1 MTRIRVLPE
10 EIANRIAAGE
20 VVERPASVVK
30 ELLDNAIDADA
41 RSVTIDLEGGGIE
54 RIRVADDGEGMGRE
68 DALLAFERHATSKLP
83 GNPDLFAVDT
93 LGFRGEA
100 LPSIAAVS
108 KIRLVTAPRGEIGG
122 TELVL
127 EGGKVLQV
135 RDAGV
140 SAGSIFEVSDLFYN
154 TPARRKFL
162 RSNATE
168 LSRAAEVVTQA
179 ALAHSRIHFRLFHG
193 GRTLADY
200 PPVGGTKDRL
210 LQVLGEKRASAL
222 VEGEFSTGKVQVLA
236 HLSRP
241 TVTQGSR
248 KDQLLFVNRR
258 PVRQPLLV
266 HAVYEAYETLLR
278 KGEHPFFVLYL
289 TIDPSLVDVN
299 VHPAKRE
306 VRFSEQGQ
314 IYPLLKLRLREILLD
329 RGGASLGSVET
340 GSPAQRVFAGKSPS
354 FPISRWEGRSVPLS
368 RPAGPPPGETVFR
381 EGEPDYAATSPSLP
395 TDAVLRA
402 LGQVY
407 DTFLL
412 IEVNGDLAVV
422 DQHTAH
428 ERVLYERLLD
438 QIENARLEVQPLLIP
453 VEVRPSPSQRLLLLE
468 FLPTLTALGLEVEP
482 SSEATFWIRAV
493 PALSVGSDPERL
505 LLTLLEEIE
514 ETGRGISLAERTRL
528 LAATLACHT
537 AVRAGRS
544 LHLPE
549 IEALLADLMK
559 AKAPYTCPH
568 GRPILIRYPREELER
583 QFHRR

>member
-1 MTRIRVLPE
+1 MKRIRVLPE

-20 VVERPASVVK
+20 VVERPASVIK

-41 RSVTIDLEGGGIE
+41 RSVMIDLEGGGIE

-68 DALLAFERHATSKLP
+68 DALLAFERHATSKLS

-108 KIRLVTAPRGEIGG
+108 KIRLVTAARGEIEG
-122 TELVL
+122 TELIL
-127 EGGKVLQV
+127 EGGKVLQT
-135 RDAGV
+135 REAGV
-140 SAGSIFEVSDLFYN
+140 PAGSIFEVSDLFYN

-162 RSNATE
+162 RSSATE
-168 LSRAAEVVTQA
+168 LSHVAEVVTQA
-179 ALAHSRIHFRLFHG
+179 ALAHSRIHFRLSHE
-193 GRTLADY
+193 GRLLADY
-200 PPVGGTKDRL
+200 PSVGGVKERL
-210 LQVLGEKRASAL
+210 LQVFGEKRASAL
-222 VEGEFSTGKVQVLA
+222 VEGEFSTGKLKVLA
-236 HLSRP
+236 YLSRP

-278 KGEHPFFVLYL
+278 KGEHPFFVLHL
-289 TIDPSLVDVN
+289 AIDPSLVDVN

-314 IYPLLKLRLREILLD
+314 IYPLLKSRLREILLD
-329 RGGASLGSVET
+329 RRETSSVSAET
-340 GSPAQRVFAGKSPS
+340 GSPVPSIFAGKVSF
-354 FPISRWEGRSVPLS
+354 FPISRPVEPR
-368 RPAGPPPGETVFR
+368 PGETVFR
-381 EGEPDYAATSPSLP
+381 EGEPAYAATSTSLP
-395 TDAVLRA
+395 ADAVLRP

-407 DTFLL
+407 ETFLL
-412 IEVNGDLAVV
+412 VEVDGDMAVV

-482 SSEATFWIRAV
+482 SSEATFWIRTV

-505 LLTLLEEIE
+505 LLTLLDEIE
-514 ETGRGISLAERTRL
+514 ETGKGVSLAERTRL
-528 LAATLACHT
+528 LAATLACHA
-537 AVRAGRS
+537 AVRAGRP
-544 LHLPE
+544 LRLPE

-559 AKAPYTCPH
+559 AKAPFTCPH

>member
-20 VVERPASVVK
+20 VVERPASVIK

-41 RSVTIDLEGGGIE
+41 RSVMIDLEGGGIE
-54 RIRVADDGEGMGRE
+54 RIRIADDGEGMGRE
-68 DALLAFERHATSKLP
+68 DALLAFERHATSKLS
-83 GNPDLFAVDT
+83 GIADLFAVET

-108 KIRLVTAPRGEIGG
+108 KIRLVTAARGEIGG
-122 TELVL
+122 TELIL
-127 EGGKVLQV
+127 EGGKVLQT
-135 RDAGV
+135 REAGV
-140 SAGSIFEVSDLFYN
+140 PAGSTFEVSDLFYN

-162 RSNATE
+162 RSKATE
-168 LSRAAEVVTQA
+168 LSHTAEVVAQA
-179 ALAHSRIHFRLFHG
+179 ALAHARVHFRLSHE
-193 GRTLADY
+193 GRMLADY
-200 PPVGGTKDRL
+200 PAVGGMKERL
-210 LQVLGEKRASAL
+210 LQVLGEKRASSL
-222 VEGEFSTGKVQVLA
+222 VEGEFSTGKLKVLA
-236 HLSRP
+236 YLSRP

-278 KGEHPFFVLYL
+278 KGEHPFFVLYI

-314 IYPLLKLRLREILLD
+314 IYPLLKSRLREILLD
-329 RGGASLGSVET
+329 RGETPSILVET
-340 GSPAQRVFAGKSPS
+340 GPPMPSVFAGKVSS
-354 FPISRWEGRSVPLS
+354 FPISR
-368 RPAGPPPGETVFR
+368 PAEPQPGETVFR
-381 EGEPDYAATSPSLP
+381 EAEPDYDGTATSLP
-395 TDAVLRA
+395 ADAVLRPI
-402 LGQVY
+402 GQVY

-412 IEVNGDLAVV
+412 IEVDGDLAVV

-428 ERVLYERLLD
+428 ERVLYERLLE

-453 VEVRPSPSQRLLLLE
+453 AEVRLSPSQRLLLLE

-482 SSEATFWIRAV
+482 SSEATFWVRTV
-493 PALSVGSDPERL
+493 PALSVGTDPERM
-505 LLTLLEEIE
+505 LLTLLDEIE
-514 ETGRGISLAERTRL
+514 ETGKGVSLAERTRL
-528 LAATLACHT
+528 LAATLACHA
-537 AVRAGRS
+537 AVRAGRP
-544 LHLPE
+544 LRLPE

-559 AKAPYTCPH
+559 SKAPFTCPH
-568 GRPILIRYPREELER
+568 GRPVLIRYPREELER